1 MTPPGS
7 DYFPLGT
14 TMPQTGIPPPPPLP
28 QPSIPPSSA
37 YLTQFG
43 FTHTEFLPKTPFL
56 PYDLHQMRANGL
68 RESATSGQITSQS
81 TTISTTTTNNLS
93 SISSSDHMTMSSRLS
108 PASSRNS
115 SSSPPSMMHLHNG
128 ISQKINS
135 SFDMNSTAEQS
146 SEESDEEHID
156 VVKSA
161 FVPILRPHHQSPPS
175 SVLSPANIVKLEKA
189 DSTVRDQ
196 LSPDLPPKSRN
207 DSKAPQLKKHSIV
220 HETAPT
226 GRIRSPETI
235 LKITATVQKTVWRP
249 Y

>member
-1 MTPPGS
+1 
-7 DYFPLGT
+7 
-14 TMPQTGIPPPPPLP
+14 
-28 QPSIPPSSA
+28 
-37 YLTQFG
+37 
-43 FTHTEFLPKTPFL
+43 
-56 PYDLHQMRANGL
+56 
-68 RESATSGQITSQS
+68 
-81 TTISTTTTNNLS
+81 
-93 SISSSDHMTMSSRLS
+93 
-108 PASSRNS
+108 
-115 SSSPPSMMHLHNG
+115 MMHLHNG

-249 Y
+249 YWKYVVVTHQNVKLFSTFKTKTKNHQKLKVWCSGAVYKT